1 MEACLQKSITQY
13 RQIIAHAEQLEKLL
27 QKSEPDEL
35 QRYTVKLQ
43 EMQDEAGLNDKIFME
58 KFSQNSTYWQDH
70 PLFIERTHILEKIVK
85 LNHLLLP
92 RIRGIM
98 AVTANELTQIKG
110 GRVAVAGYH
119 YSPAKASDQYVRGVG

>member
-1 MEACLQKSITQY
+1 MEACLQKSIEQY
-13 RQIIAHAEQLEKLL
+13 RQIIAHAEHLEKML
-27 QKSEPDEL
+27 QKSDPDEL

-43 EMQDEAGLNDKIFME
+43 QMQDEAGLNDKIFME
-58 KFSQNSTYWQDH
+58 KFSQNTTHWQKH

-92 RIRGIM
+92 KIRGIM
-98 AVTANELTQIKG
+98 AVTANELTQIRG

-119 YSPAKASDQYVRGVG
+119 HSPVKENQYVRGVG